1 MNLKM
6 KINRVFLVIMLSIG
20 AFCSCG
26 ELEVDYYHFRFHLQ
40 NLSTHSVH
48 VEWEFENMKGVEKSF
63 DLAPGEEAFS
73 QYAEPPTPVIKSATI
88 TFDDGKVLRYSQ
100 DDHRLKRSL
109 CNEEFYYRLYSGDN
123 IHWYF
128 ILTDKDDYALAV
140 MPNEE

>member
-1 MNLKM
+1 M
-6 KINRVFLVIMLSIG
+6 R
-20 AFCSCG
+20 
-26 ELEVDYYHFRFHLQ
+26 

-88 TFDDGKVLRYSQ
+88 TFDDGKVLKYSQ
-100 DDHRLKRSL
+100 NDHRLRRSL
-109 CNEEFYYRLYSGDN
+109 CNEEYYYKLYPGDY

-128 ILTDKDDYALAV
+128 ILTDKEDYALAKL
-140 MPNEE
+140 PSEE

>member
-6 KINRVFLVIMLSIG
+6 KINRAFLVIMLSIG

-26 ELEVDYYHFRFHLQ
+26 ELEVDYYSFRFHLR

-48 VEWEFENMKGVEKSF
+48 VEWEFENMKGVEKAF

-73 QYAEPPTPVIKSATI
+73 QYAEPPTPIIKSATI
-88 TFDDGKVLRYSQ
+88 TFDDGKVLKYSQ
-100 DDHRLKRSL
+100 NDHRLKRSL
-109 CNEEFYYRLYSGDN
+109 CNEEYYYRFYSGDY

-128 ILTDKDDYALAV
+128 ILTDKEDYALAKL
-140 MPNEE
+140 PSEE

>member
-26 ELEVDYYHFRFHLQ
+26 EEHLDYYCFRFHLQ

-128 ILTDKDDYALAV
+128 ILTDKDDYALAKL
-140 MPNEE
+140 PSEK